1 MRVAVLLNRDVHA
14 NLALNLLLP
23 TLRRHEVGL
32 FLSDAVGRAAPT
44 VAPLAVLRQLEQTIP
59 NALWAA
65 GAVAVRG
72 PVQEGELLD
81 FERAAEALGASCQR
95 LPDPNG
101 PDGVARLGAFAP
113 DVVVSIRYGHILR
126 APAIGVPRLGVLNLH
141 GGILPAFRGVLA
153 TFRAL
158 QAGAPEIGCTLH
170 WIVDAGIDSGPI
182 VEISRGPAPA
192 AGAVGGNLFDA
203 IQSLYPA
210 GCEMVCR
217 ALEGLERGE
226 RLGGRPPE
234 GPGGY
239 YSWPTAEEFA
249 EVRARGYRL
258 FDPASYLALLRRYGG
273 AA

>member
-23 TLRRHEVGL
+23 TLRRHEVAL
-32 FLSDAVGRAAPT
+32 FLSDGVGRPAPT

-65 GAVAVRG
+65 HAGGAEPAG
-72 PVQEGELLD
+72 ADALLD
-81 FERAAEALGASCQR
+81 FERAAAALGATCER

-101 PDGVARLGAFAP
+101 AEGVARLAGFSP
-113 DVVVSIRYGHILR
+113 DVVVSIRYGKILR
-126 APAIGVPRLGVLNLH
+126 APAIAVPRLGVLNLH

-158 QAGAPEIGCTLH
+158 QVGAPDIGCTLH

-182 VEISRGPAPA
+182 IEISRAPSPA
-192 AGAVGGNLFDA
+192 AGNLFDA
-203 IQSLYPA
+203 IRSLYPA
-210 GCEMVCR
+210 GCEMVSR
-217 ALEGLERGE
+217 ALGRLERGE
-226 RLGGRPPE
+226 RLEAHPPE
-234 GPGGY
+234 GPAAY

-249 EVRARGYRL
+249 NLSARGYPL
-258 FDPASYLALLRRYGG
+258 FDPASYLALLRRYLP
-273 AA
+273 AT